1 MASHRIPLCR
11 NVTANDLWRSSIWI
25 TIKDGEEMTRA
36 EVPDLYYRTLDWKEI
51 YYEVQ
56 AKMDVKKDSGRQA

>member
-1 MASHRIPLCR
+1 
-11 NVTANDLWRSSIWI
+11 
-25 TIKDGEEMTRA
+25 MTRV
-36 EVPDLYYRTLDWKEI
+36 EVLDLYYRTLDWKEI

>member
-1 MASHRIPLCR
+1 
-11 NVTANDLWRSSIWI
+11 
-25 TIKDGEEMTRA
+25 MTRA